1 MIKVGD
7 LVVSVLEPDLL
18 MGVERIL
25 RTSDETSKFEWYA
38 VCIYFDGTHY
48 QTVSIPT
55 DFLVHRDES
64 IGPENVLN
72 NTEHT
77 LYAEDGDKVV
87 IRTVKHVS

>member
-18 MGVERIL
+18 MGVERVL
-25 RTSDETSKFEWYA
+25 RNANDTNPFDYYA
-38 VCIYFDGTHY
+38 ECIYFDGTLY
-48 QTVSIPT
+48 QTVRMPV

-64 IGPENVLN
+64 LGPENVLN

-77 LYAEDGDKVV
+77 LYAEDGDTVK